1 MLLKRNSR
9 CSLEQ
14 NQRDVAFF
22 FFVYYMHDVYII
34 SRNQKNRLAEK
45 YLLFSIS
52 ISFLLL
58 SFRWN
63 LDVFLE
69 E

>member
-34 SRNQKNRLAEK
+34 PRNQKNRLAEN
-45 YLLFSIS
+45 IC
-52 ISFLLL
+52 SFPFPL
-58 SFRWN
+58 
-63 LDVFLE
+63 VFFYSVFVE
-69 E
+69 T